1 MIPLLV
7 NSYLPTPRPFTP
19 RPFTPRTF
27 TLLTCTLATYTHRS
41 LEKEKSA
48 KLEQEVEQLRAW
60 KTEFE
65 VDFKNARKTEIDAMR
80 ECSEVKGM
88 FQREKQ
94 RADDAVSTLGLESKG
109 MFI

>member
-1 MIPLLV
+1 M
-7 NSYLPTPRPFTP
+7 
-19 RPFTPRTF
+19 
-27 TLLTCTLATYTHRS
+27 
-41 LEKEKSA
+41 
-48 KLEQEVEQLRAW
+48 
-60 KTEFE
+60 
-65 VDFKNARKTEIDAMR
+65 DFKNARKTEIDAMR